1 MSDYRA
7 PIKDMR
13 FVMDELAGFAEIG
26 KLPGFEEAT
35 PDLAD
40 AVLDEAAKFAGE
52 VLAPL
57 NPIGDRAGSKLGPDG
72 VTTAPGW
79 KEAYAQYRDAGW
91 NGMNGPTEFGGQGLP
106 ALLGIA
112 AKEMFA
118 AANVAFSIGPLLTTG
133 AVEALRV
140 CASDELKRTY
150 LEKMVTGEWT
160 GTMNLTE
167 PQAGSDLALIRS
179 RAEPQADGSYKVFGQ
194 KIFISYGDHEMT
206 DNIVH
211 LVLARLPDAPAGV
224 KGISLFLVPKFLVN
238 ADGSLGARNDA
249 HCVSIEHKLGIHGS
263 PTCVMAY
270 GDNGNFGGGAVG
282 YLLGEANRGLEYMF
296 VMMNEARLGCGL
308 QGIAVGERAYQQALG
323 YARERKQGRDA
334 LTGEA
339 LVSIDKHPD
348 VRRMLMLMKSRVEA
362 CRALAYYTAG
372 LLDCA
377 HHHAD
382 AATRERSLYLAEL
395 LIPIVKGG
403 STEMGIEVASLGI
416 QIHGGMG
423 FIEETGAAQHWRDA
437 RISTIYEGTTG
448 IQANDLLFRKLMR
461 DQGATAKRVFGE
473 VHATAKALGAS
484 DRAEL
489 RAMGEKLASALNA
502 WMGATEWLAANAK
515 SALGGVLTAAVPYLH
530 LAVTV
535 SGGWMMGKA
544 AIVAAA
550 RLASG
555 EGDQT
560 FYRNKI
566 ATARFYADQML
577 PQAAA
582 FADTVMS
589 GDAALAGCGDELFA
603 D

>member
-7 PIKDMR
+7 PVQDMR
-13 FVMDELAGFAEIG
+13 FVMDEIVGLAEIAQ
-26 KLPGFEEAT
+26 LPGYEEAS

-57 NPIGDRAGSKLGPDG
+57 NRVGDREGCKLTPNGV
-72 VTTAPGW
+72 VTTPGW
-79 KEAYAQYRDAGW
+79 QAAYKAFCEAGW
-91 NGMNGPTEFGGQGLP
+91 NGIASPTEFGGQGLP
-106 ALLGIA
+106 DGLAIA
-112 AKEMFA
+112 VKEMVCS
-118 AANVAFSIGPLLTTG
+118 ANLAFSIGPLLTTG
-133 AVEALRV
+133 ATEALLT
-140 CASDELKRTY
+140 CASDELKATY

-179 RAEPQADGSYKVFGQ
+179 RAEPQADGSYRVFGQ
-194 KIFISYGDHEMT
+194 KIFISYGDHDMT

-224 KGISLFLVPKFLVN
+224 KGISMFLVPKFLVN

-270 GDNGNFGGGAVG
+270 GDNGGAVG

-296 VMMNEARLGCGL
+296 IMMNEARLGVGL
-308 QGIAVGERAYQQALG
+308 QGVALGERAYQHALA

-339 LVSIDKHPD
+339 LVTLDHHPD
-348 VRRMLMLMKSRVEA
+348 IRRMLMLMKSRVEA
-362 CRALAYYTAG
+362 ARALTYYTAG
-372 LLDCA
+372 LLDRA
-377 HHHAD
+377 HAIAD
-382 AATRERSLYLAEL
+382 PEAAQKQLYLAEL

-403 STEMGIEVASLGI
+403 GTEMGIDVTSLGI

-423 FIEETGAAQHWRDA
+423 FIEETGAAQHWRDS
-437 RISTIYEGTTG
+437 RITTIYEGTTG

-461 DQGATAKRVFGE
+461 DQGATARVLFGE
-473 VHATAKALGAS
+473 VHGVAKALGTS
-484 DRAEL
+484 TQPEL
-489 RAMGEKLASALNA
+489 QAMSQRLGVALKA
-502 WMGATEWLAANAK
+502 WIEATEWLAAHAK
-515 SALGGVLTAAVPYLH
+515 TDLSGVLTAAVPYLH

-535 SGGWMMGKA
+535 CGGWMMGKSA
-544 AIVAAA
+544 LAAAA
-550 RLASG
+550 RLAAG
-555 EGDQT
+555 EGDAA
-560 FYRNKI
+560 FYRAKL
-566 ATARFYADQML
+566 ASARFYADQLL

-582 FADTVMS
+582 FAETVKA
-589 GDAALAGCGDELFA
+589 GDCGLSDVIFA
-603 D
+603 